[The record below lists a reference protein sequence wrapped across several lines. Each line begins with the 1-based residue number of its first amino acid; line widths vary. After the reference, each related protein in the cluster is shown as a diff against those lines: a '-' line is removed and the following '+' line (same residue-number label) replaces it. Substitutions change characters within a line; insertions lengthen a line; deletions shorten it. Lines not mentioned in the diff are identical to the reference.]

1 MDVIEFKNLLWDY
14 TRKIGEHTNI
24 LTLSLCE
31 NLDLTIVQVRILVE
45 IKQHGSHTIGSLA
58 QCLNMAGTNISTMC
72 KKLEGLGYLERVRD
86 RSDERVVKVA
96 LTDKGII
103 AVEEMDKMLLEKIS
117 TSINGVPEET
127 LFVIIN
133 GMTKLN
139 EILENVNKQ

>member
-58 QCLNMAGTNISTMC
+58 QRLNMAGTNISTMC

-127 LFVIIN
+127 LYVIIN